1 MLKRK
6 VHGTKKRMV
15 AMKREQTYHAKKIYK
30 MSKVIEDLKKIIDD
44 LKRKVEARPA
54 NV

>member
-6 VHGTKKRMV
+6 VRGSKKRIV
-15 AMKREQTYHAKKIYK
+15 AMNREQTYHARKIYK
-30 MSKVIEDLKKIIDD
+30 MSKVIEDLKKIID

>member
-6 VHGTKKRMV
+6 VRGSNKRIV
-15 AMKREQTYHAKKIYK
+15 AMKREQTYHARKIYK

-44 LKRKVEARPA
+44 LKRKVEARPTNA
-54 NV
+54 